1 MSISIMS
8 DLSNWQPC
16 PWPEKTTLDG
26 KSVMVEPFDKTK
38 HQFGLWD
45 ALGGLA
51 SNELLQYFPNGPYDK
66 AEELAEW
73 LETMNQRRAYKTM
86 MFVSHETKNI
96 VGMASYMR
104 IDPDNGVIEV
114 GAVAH
119 GAEMARGTMSTEAH
133 YLMAKYIF
141 DALGYRRYEWKLN
154 NENAKSHRA
163 AIRYGFTFEGVFRQH
178 IVAKGKN
185 RDTAWYSMLDGE
197 WPQIR
202 QGFEKWLLPDNFDR
216 NGLQKQRLEDM
227 R

>member
-1 MSISIMS
+1 MS

-16 PWPEKTTLDG
+16 PLPEKITLQG
-26 KSVMVEPFDKTK
+26 NSVTVEPFDKMK
-38 HQFGLWD
+38 HQTGLWD

-51 SNELLQYFPNGPYDK
+51 SNELLRYFPNGPYEK

-73 LETMNQRRAYKTM
+73 LETMNQRRAYQTM
-86 MFVSHETKNI
+86 IFVSNKTSNI

-104 IDPDNGVIEV
+104 IDPDNGVVEV

-119 GAEMARGTMSTEAH
+119 GAEMARGMMSTEAH
-133 YLMAKYIF
+133 YLMAKYVF
-141 DALGYRRYEWKLN
+141 DKLGYRRYEWKLN
-154 NENAKSHRA
+154 NENDKSHRA

-185 RDTAWYSMLDGE
+185 RDTAWYSMLDSE

-202 QGFEKWLLPDNFDR
+202 QGFEKWLAPDNFDR